1 MAKAAK
7 KDTGKI
13 SLAPRAKKAKKA
25 RNPLMMDEKY
35 TGPEP
40 EWDGWEKWSW
50 EKFRKEKHRG
60 HYYYNYFN
68 NAKDMIPAVLEWM
81 GKNGYS
87 KEDIRAYKEVPDWNT
102 SPTMGALATMMN
114 RGMPSKHPESEDTP
128 SDEWLKNK
136 IDPIVSAG
144 KVLITEKKA
153 EEKKSASIYV
163 PTIQERIK
171 EATYEHMEA
180 IDKWLEEF
188 IVDPDKFNPKS
199 FNVIN
204 YFKSNDINQAH
215 ARIIRDIYTYNKEDY
230 DQLLAPPKTK
240 DDAYMQLVEG
250 YSCYTKGQLKN
261 MQIALAEI
269 IAACDM
275 FLQQA
280 KVNRK
285 QRTKKA
291 PSKEK
296 LVAKLKYKLSDD
308 RYKLVSMKPEDCL
321 QALEIWVFNTKTRK
335 LGCYVANDKAA
346 LSIKGTSIINFSEA
360 KSRAKTVRKPEEL
373 LKDSKSLP
381 KTKMR
386 KLYEGINSVET
397 VMNGR
402 INADMILL
410 KAYT

>member
-13 SLAPRAKKAKKA
+13 SLAPRAKKVKKA
-25 RNPLMMDEKY
+25 RNPLFMDEKY

-40 EWDGWEKWSW
+40 EWTGWEKWSFD
-50 EKFRKEKHRG
+50 KFRKEKHRG

-68 NAKDMIPAVLEWM
+68 NAKDMIPAVIEWM

-87 KEDIRAYKEVPDWNT
+87 KEDIRAYKEVQDWKT
-102 SPTMGALATMMN
+102 GTTMGALATMLN
-114 RGMPSKHPESEDTP
+114 RGMPAKHPESEDQD
-128 SDEWLKNK
+128 SSEWLNERLL
-136 IDPIVSAG
+136 P
-144 KVLITEKKA
+144 LITEGRELLAQKKA
-153 EEKKSASIYV
+153 DEKKSATLYV
-163 PTIQERIK
+163 PTIQERIR
-171 EATYEHMEA
+171 EATYEHLVA
-180 IDKWLEEF
+180 IEEWLEGF
-188 IVDPDKFNPKS
+188 ITDPEGFDPKS

-204 YFKSNDINQAH
+204 YFKSNGINQAH
-215 ARIIRDIYTYNKEDY
+215 ARIIRDKYAYNKEDY
-230 DQLLAPPKTK
+230 DELLAPPKIK
-240 DDAYMQLVEG
+240 DDAYTQLVEA
-250 YSCYTKGQLKN
+250 YSCYTKAQLKN
-261 MQIALAEI
+261 MQTALGEI
-269 IAACDM
+269 LSACDM

-285 QRTKKA
+285 VRAKKA

-296 LVAKLKYKLSDD
+296 LIAKLKYKLSDD

-397 VMNGR
+397 AMNGR
-402 INADMILL
+402 MNTDIILL